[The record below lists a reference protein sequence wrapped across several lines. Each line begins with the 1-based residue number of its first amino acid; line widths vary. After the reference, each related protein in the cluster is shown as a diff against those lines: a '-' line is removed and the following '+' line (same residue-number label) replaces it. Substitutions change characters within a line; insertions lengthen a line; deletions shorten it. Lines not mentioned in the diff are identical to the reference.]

1 MNIHSFVMMG
11 QSNMAG
17 RGDFGEVPPINHP
30 RCRMLRN
37 GRWQPMAEP
46 INPDRPI
53 FDILFHSG
61 VCLTASF
68 AESYANTY
76 TDVQCGLIPCAD
88 GGTSID
94 DWEPG
99 GLLYDNA
106 VFQTQQAKR
115 TSEVRGILWHQ
126 GEQDCGSAEKLRHYR
141 SKFEIFLAQF
151 IEDTELP
158 SDIPIVVGELGY
170 FAAPMVDFDG
180 ERINATAYMN
190 ALFRTIADETPN
202 IALASADGLDPKPD
216 GIHFNSASLRIFG
229 RRYFDAYQSLV
240 K

>member
-53 FDILFHSG
+53 FDTLYHSG

-68 AESYANTY
+68 AESYANAY

-88 GGTSID
+88 GGTSMD
-94 DWEPG
+94 DWAPG
-99 GLLYDNA
+99 GLLYDHA
-106 VFQTQQAKR
+106 VFQTKLAQR
-115 TSEVRGILWHQ
+115 TSTVHGILWHQ
-126 GEQDCGSAEKLRHYR
+126 GEQDCCSAENLRSYR
-141 SKFEIFLAQF
+141 TKFEIFLAQF

-158 SDIPIVVGELGY
+158 DDIPIIVGELGY
-170 FAAPMVDFDG
+170 FASPMVDFDG

-202 IALASADGLDPKPD
+202 IALASAEGLDPKPD
-216 GIHFNSASLRIFG
+216 GIHFNSASLREFG
-229 RRYFDAYQSLV
+229 RRYFDAYQSLI